1 MEPFLIV
8 LAIVVVLGLITAARG
23 LRVIQQYERG
33 VVFRLGKISRE
44 PLSPGLNIVNPITDR
59 VVKVNMQII
68 AMGVPAQEG
77 ITRDN
82 ISVRVDAVV
91 YFRVVDPVKAT
102 VNVQNYMYAVSQV
115 AQTSLRSVIGRSDL
129 DQLLGERERINSIL
143 REELDAPTEGPWGVR
158 IERVEIKDVTLPESM
173 KRSMSRQ
180 AEAERERRARV
191 ITADGEFQA
200 SKKLAQAARL
210 MAADPAAMQLRLLQ
224 TVTEVAAE
232 KNSTLVMPFPV
243 ELLRFFEHAAGG
255 RAADRPPVPSAELDA
270 LSEEASAESASLDLL
285 EPVEVP
291 AVEVPPVVVPPVDEA
306 LALEPAADELVPDLP
321 PPSERPSGSQ
331 QSFLEG

>member
-1 MEPFLIV
+1 
-8 LAIVVVLGLITAARG
+8 
-23 LRVIQQYERG
+23 
-33 VVFRLGKISRE
+33 
-44 PLSPGLNIVNPITDR
+44 
-59 VVKVNMQII
+59 
-68 AMGVPAQEG
+68 
-77 ITRDN
+77 
-82 ISVRVDAVV
+82 
-91 YFRVVDPVKAT
+91 
-102 VNVQNYMYAVSQV
+102 
-115 AQTSLRSVIGRSDL
+115 
-129 DQLLGERERINSIL
+129 
-143 REELDAPTEGPWGVR
+143 
-158 IERVEIKDVTLPESM
+158 
-173 KRSMSRQ
+173 
-180 AEAERERRARV
+180 
-191 ITADGEFQA
+191 
-200 SKKLAQAARL
+200 
-210 MAADPAAMQLRLLQ
+210 MQLRLLQ

-291 AVEVPPVVVPPVDEA
+291 AVEVPPVVVPPLDEA